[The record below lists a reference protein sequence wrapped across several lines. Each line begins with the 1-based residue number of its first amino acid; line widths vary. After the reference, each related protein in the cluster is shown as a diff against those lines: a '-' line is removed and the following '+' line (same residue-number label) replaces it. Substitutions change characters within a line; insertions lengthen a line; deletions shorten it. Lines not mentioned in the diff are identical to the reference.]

1 MNVSLTPSVLRERI
15 TLEEWCELDEE
26 ERGEFVDGTL
36 VEEEV
41 PGTVHE
47 VIVAWLLFVLM
58 KWRPSRRT
66 MVLAS
71 GHKMVVSSRRGRVPD
86 VVVYFDTASRPPPN
100 GVTRAPPGIVIEVV
114 STRAK
119 DVRRDRVDKLAEYAT
134 FGVRWYWLVDPE
146 IRSFEILELG
156 AGGKYLHALAATSGR
171 LENVP
176 GCPGLV
182 LDVDAAWAE
191 VDAYL
196 ADAGS

>member
-1 MNVSLTPSVLRERI
+1 MNVNLTPSVLRERI

-58 KWRPSRRT
+58 RWRPSKRT
-66 MVLAS
+66 LVLAS
-71 GHKMVVSSRRGRVPD
+71 GHKMVVSSRRGRIPD
-86 VVVYFDTASRPPPN
+86 LVVYLETTSRPPPS
-100 GVTRAPPGIVIEVV
+100 GVTRAPPSIVVEVI
-114 STRAK
+114 STPAR
-119 DVRRDRVDKLAEYAT
+119 DVRRDRVDKLAEYAA
-134 FGVRWYWLVDPE
+134 FGVCWYWLVDPKL
-146 IRSFEILELG
+146 RSFEILELG
-156 AGGKYLHALAATSGR
+156 ADGKYVHALAATSGR

-182 LDVDAAWAE
+182 LDVDGAWTE

-196 ADAGS
+196 ADAGT